1 MRNPEMQPPLIESGQ
16 NDLTITIG
24 DRNIVVPRKELYGI
38 PDIGNAIGSHNHSYI
53 HSKLSRA
60 RKNNPDINPQHL
72 GTGTRPRTLFFSE
85 EDFVLAVTAIIPTIR
100 RKGVETRPKGYTLKK
115 DQEQKADA
123 LTLFLQ
129 TIFDNKTDLKELVTG
144 GPGKTSILERAKQ
157 QLNSFDPQ
165 EKIRFLKNIFAILS
179 NPDRDYQN
187 KRDCALELLNIMD
200 LKSIDPKELTE
211 TYRKAVY
218 NLQENLNQDSDP
230 CGEIDALL
238 EAGKII
244 APFIKKN
251 GNITRAWKLVA
262 DVFKGDGSDSEDDR
276 QKNLD
281 RQKILN
287 DIEEIRQLISKTLS
301 EFDTKVLISAQRGL
315 RNQQIAAELRVK
327 IKDIQRS
334 KYRIKNKG
342 RGLKPSNRPEG
353 K

>member
-1 MRNPEMQPPLIESGQ
+1 MQSLEMRQ
-16 NDLTITIG
+16 
-24 DRNIVVPRKELYGI
+24 
-38 PDIGNAIGSHNHSYI
+38 
-53 HSKLSRA
+53 LSEA
-60 RKNNPDINPQHL
+60 
-72 GTGTRPRTLFFSE
+72 
-85 EDFVLAVTAIIPTIR
+85 
-100 RKGVETRPKGYTLKK
+100 
-115 DQEQKADA
+115 EQKAN
-123 LTLFLQ
+123 LPTLILQ
-129 TIFDNKTDLKELVTG
+129 SVLDNNTVIKELVTN
-144 GPGKTSILERAKQ
+144 GPRKKSILEEAGQ
-157 QLNSFDPQ
+157 QINSLEPQ
-165 EKIRFLKNIFAILS
+165 EKIIFLQETFAILS
-179 NPDRDYQN
+179 DSDHGYQD
-187 KRDCALELLNIMD
+187 KRDAALELLNIMD